1 MNRYSALSLLLLAGF
16 AGNATAQGTEAVL
29 KDGALLTIKQPL
41 ELWGVEGPIADL
53 HIPSATFSAMGQRV
67 PVPRTIDGENVSID
81 GTSFLNNAGNLI
93 PMRTNHVNR
102 LRDNQVTGLGATGL
116 MGATRSLYSF
126 SEGLA
131 KDPAAVAQMASN
143 HRAYVNGVIG
153 AYEGVLAPERI
164 QAIVDEADALVAV
177 ADAATGV
184 GAGPVPAG
192 VGYTGGTLKAA
203 GHVYVNA
210 LTGEEHLIPDLGLVV
225 ELAENVLLGTVRAVD
240 PGDAFTPPSLVVGD
254 MLVIMNQ
261 DERFGQELLG
271 FGLLPM
277 EPEVFFPQLQPGSA
291 IAVGGYAVGDNV
303 LYGISLEADS
313 VIDPAAGLVVAVT
326 KWRFDA
332 DEVRMIG
339 VTSQFDG
346 ISLEVEFRIDGAWTD
361 AEEIALDLDP
371 LVPGGASFSY
381 RLRDEPDVP
390 LIDRIRVRAY
400 DASGTRI
407 HNEVYNRANV
417 DA

>member
-1 MNRYSALSLLLLAGF
+1 MNRYSTLALLLLAGF
-16 AGNATAQGTEAVL
+16 TGEAAAQGTEALL
-29 KDGALLTIKQPL
+29 KDGTLLTIKQPL
-41 ELWGVEGPIADL
+41 QLWGVEGPITDL
-53 HIPSATFSAMGQRV
+53 HAPTSTFSAMGQRV

-81 GTSFLNNAGNLI
+81 GTSFLTNAGNLI

-102 LRDNQVTGLGATGL
+102 LRDNQATALGATGL

-126 SEGLA
+126 SAGLA
-131 KDPAAVAQMASN
+131 KDPASVAQMTSN

-177 ADAATGV
+177 ADAANGV

-203 GHVYVNA
+203 GHVYVDA
-210 LTGEEHLIPDLGLVV
+210 LTGEEHLVPDLGLVV
-225 ELAENVLLGTVRAVD
+225 ELAENVLIGTIRAVD
-240 PGDAFTPPSLVVGD
+240 PGDAFTPPSLLVGD
-254 MLVIMNQ
+254 LLVIMNQ

-277 EPEVFFPQLQPGSA
+277 EPEVFFAQLQPGSP
-291 IAVGGYAVGDNV
+291 IAVGGYAVGDHV
-303 LYGISLEADS
+303 LYGISLEAETL
-313 VIDPAAGLVVAVT
+313 IDPAAGLVVGVT

-332 DEVRMIG
+332 DEVRMTG
-339 VTSQFDG
+339 VTSQSDG

-361 AEEIALDLDP
+361 PEDMGLELDP
-371 LVPGGASFSY
+371 LVPGGGSFSY
-381 RLRDEPDVP
+381 RLRDEPDAP

-400 DASGTRI
+400 DANGTRI
-407 HNEVYNRANV
+407 YNEVFNRANV